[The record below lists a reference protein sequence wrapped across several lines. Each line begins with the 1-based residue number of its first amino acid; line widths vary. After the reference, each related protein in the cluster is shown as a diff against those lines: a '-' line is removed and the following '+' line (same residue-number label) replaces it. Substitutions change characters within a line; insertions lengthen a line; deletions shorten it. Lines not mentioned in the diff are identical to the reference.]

1 MNLFKSFT
9 MTWWQ
14 VGIFKALLLSL
25 GIVLG
30 STWPELFSPL
40 RAVFLGIFVAA
51 TLYITWIW
59 WKQEP

>member
-1 MNLFKSFT
+1 MKLIKSFT

-30 STWPELFSPL
+30 ATWPEIFAPL
-40 RAVFLGIFVAA
+40 RPVLLAIFAAA
-51 TLYITWIW
+51 TVYITWVW
-59 WKQEP
+59 WKQ